1 MTTRAY
7 IAFVL
12 VLMVNAVMFGA
23 GAIMVLSVPAL
34 SERAPYLLPA
44 VVAISTIV
52 SPLLA
57 WAMAPTLRTL
67 ELRPVNGSLAGLSK
81 PAREFLEGCGIGR
94 GDMIRTR
101 DPLLPKQML
110 YQAELRPDLKSIL
123 PMGRRF

>member
-1 MTTRAY
+1 MQPIGTVVRNTSSLPAFFFQEDKVMTTRAY

-57 WAMAPTLRTL
+57 WAMASTLR
-67 ELRPVNGSLAGLSK
+67 
-81 PAREFLEGCGIGR
+81 ARRNRSMDHPQTYPNQRASF
-94 GDMIRTR
+94 
-101 DPLLPKQML
+101 
-110 YQAELRPDLKSIL
+110 
-123 PMGRRF
+123 